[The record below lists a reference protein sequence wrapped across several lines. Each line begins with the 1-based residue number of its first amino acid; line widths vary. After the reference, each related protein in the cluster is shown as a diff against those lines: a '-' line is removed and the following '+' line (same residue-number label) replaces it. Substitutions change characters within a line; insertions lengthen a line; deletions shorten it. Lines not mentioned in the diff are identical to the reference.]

1 PGLGHY
7 PTSFWQSGQIIA
19 DEIPVP
25 VAPDAI
31 APSRLRLDVGLYRRG
46 DGQRLAVVDE
56 AGNLV
61 GAPTAAWLKLA
72 HVEEIAPPAT
82 STDYR
87 LGDAIALIGYDLDAE
102 SSGLGLTL
110 YWACL
115 APMERD
121 YTVFVHMIGP
131 DGALAGQAD
140 GPPVGGDYPTS
151 FWSPN
156 EIITDERLIPT
167 EGLPPGTYHLSMGM
181 YLLETNERLPATEV
195 DGARLL
201 DDIVPLMEV
210 DLP

>member
-1 PGLGHY
+1 
-7 PTSFWQSGQIIA
+7 
-19 DEIPVP
+19 
-25 VAPDAI
+25 
-31 APSRLRLDVGLYRRG
+31 
-46 DGQRLAVVDE
+46 
-56 AGNLV
+56 
-61 GAPTAAWLKLA
+61 
-72 HVEEIAPPAT
+72 
-82 STDYR
+82 
-87 LGDAIALIGYDLDAE
+87 
-102 SSGLGLTL
+102 
-110 YWACL
+110 
-115 APMERD
+115 MERD

-181 YLLETNERLPATEV
+181 YLLETSERLPATEV